1 MSGVKPTIG
10 QQSVLSKEPDNAS
23 ESAQASPSTK
33 VGAANVAG
41 AGERE
46 AHALAMSSLEADVR
60 NLKSRLGA

>member
-1 MSGVKPTIG
+1 MKPTIG

-23 ESAQASPSTK
+23 ELAQATK
-33 VGAANVAG
+33 VGAVNGAG

-46 AHALAMSSLEADVR
+46 AHAQAMSSLEADVR